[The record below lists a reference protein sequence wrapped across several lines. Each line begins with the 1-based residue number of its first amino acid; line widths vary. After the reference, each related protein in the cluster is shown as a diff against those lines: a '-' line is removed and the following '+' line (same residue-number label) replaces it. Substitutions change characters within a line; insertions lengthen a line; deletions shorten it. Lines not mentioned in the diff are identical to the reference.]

1 MTTIIIL
8 IIISVVVL
16 CFYIK
21 QELCWY
27 RYKKE
32 ALKRF
37 QQGCNKRSDTNMKKV
52 IREDR

>member
-21 QELCWY
+21 QELRWY

-37 QQGCNKRSDTNMKKV
+37 QQGCNNMKKV
-52 IREDR
+52 IREDRL